1 MHEDRFGETHS
12 FAGSALDPGPQREVF
27 AFNLLGVGLAN
38 GRRRRGQVPFI
49 DPSPIRIEVLQAK
62 GLEQLLQF
70 DKDGIRAPPKRIR
83 QHHATQVINGMPQP
97 PLVRFAFDKTPHLIH
112 LGGLHAPHFDR
123 DRVRTTPFHHAAVD
137 LGQPD
142 GFFLIPAAR
151 YWTRRARHAQY
162 RESHSH

>member
-1 MHEDRFGETHS
+1 M
-12 FAGSALDPGPQREVF
+12 V
-27 AFNLLGVGLAN
+27 AFDLLGVGFAN
-38 GRRRRGQVPFI
+38 GMRSRGQVPLI
-49 DPSPIRIEVLQAK
+49 DSSCIGVKMHEPKR
-62 GLEQLLQF
+62 LEQRLQF
-70 DKDGIRAPPKRIR
+70 DKDCIRTTPQRIR

-162 RESHSH
+162 RESHSP